1 MMIRIR
7 SPKKTGDG
15 FECENSGLKVYR
27 DAQCTQANMKRVIIF
42 VIKAERAFKTF
53 EPCIFYLDELDIFIL
68 GKASKK
74 NRFFLGKSPKLW
86 VGGGQES

>member
-1 MMIRIR
+1 MNQTELP
-7 SPKKTGDG
+7 PKSSDIETVFK
-15 FECENSGLKVYR
+15 SG
-27 DAQCTQANMKRVIIF
+27 
-42 VIKAERAFKTF
+42 KTF
-53 EPCIFYLDELDIFIL
+53 SISLRKLEEKIKYIL

>member
-1 MMIRIR
+1 MTIVNGGLRVMMSMVAMVRVMV
-7 SPKKTGDG
+7 
-15 FECENSGLKVYR
+15 GLMIN
-27 DAQCTQANMKRVIIF
+27 QSVI
-42 VIKAERAFKTF
+42 
-53 EPCIFYLDELDIFIL
+53 

>member
-1 MMIRIR
+1 MIGRATSQAVIATKPQKWPA
-7 SPKKTGDG
+7 SETAVEKTHGCQLTHPEG
-15 FECENSGLKVYR
+15 
-27 DAQCTQANMKRVIIF
+27 TIIT
-42 VIKAERAFKTF
+42 ITEIPATF
-53 EPCIFYLDELDIFIL
+53 SHTSSL